1 MTQRKYALVTG
12 ASAGIGQEYAD
23 VLAQNGYDLVLT
35 ARREERLA
43 ELAGELETKY
53 GIQVHYFAHD
63 LSDPKAVGKL
73 VKNIEKAGL
82 EIDFLLNNAG
92 YTVPGKFDMAKWSA
106 QQELITTMLGAPSEL
121 IHAFGPKMREKGRG
135 YIVNVASVAGLLP
148 GAPGGTLYGPIKSF
162 VVKFS
167 QALYAE
173 YAPSGVHVQGL
184 CPGFVMSEFHD
195 MAGNRDKMN
204 RLPKYMWLDRRY
216 LCETSFQN
224 VMVNKGP
231 ICVPGLFYKVLTSI
245 VKLLPSNFAARQLAR
260 HDRNAATLPHHAREK

>member
-1 MTQRKYALVTG
+1 MTQEKYALVTG

-23 VLAQNGYDLVLT
+23 VLAQNGYHLVLT

-43 ELAGELETKY
+43 ELARELQTKH
-53 GIQVHYFAHD
+53 GVQVHYFAHD
-63 LSDPKAVGKL
+63 LSDPKAVGQL
-73 VKNIEKAGL
+73 VQNIEKAGL

-92 YTVPGKFDMAKWSA
+92 YTVPGKFDRAKWSA
-106 QQELITTMLGAPSEL
+106 QQELITTMLGAPTEL
-121 IHAFGPKMREKGRG
+121 IHVLAPKMREKGRG

-173 YAPSGVHVQGL
+173 YAPFGVHVQGL

-195 MAGNRDKMN
+195 MAGNREKMN
-204 RLPKYMWLDRRY
+204 RLPKYMWLDRRH

-245 VKLLPSNFAARQLAR
+245 IKLLPNNFAARQLAR
-260 HDRNAATLPHHAREK
+260 HDRNAETLPQHARDK